1 MKQGLPAGA
10 RGRRGLEIAIFIVG
24 FLATWSVRAT
34 VLYSVDEAIPSDSWR
49 AVYSNFLKL
58 IIWVMPAFG
67 FVRWARQASPAQYLG
82 LAVLPGVR
90 QWILCLTATALY
102 LCGVLA
108 FESVLDGRSLRSLTS
123 LAALGV
129 SSIAVSSL
137 LEEILFRG
145 LVLRELREVF
155 AEGGSANLLTSLL
168 FLTVHLPHWLW
179 QGGASSVLIA
189 NASGVFAL
197 SLFLG
202 WLYFRSGSIW
212 PPVTAHFAYN
222 LLASLLVGHAG

>member
-1 MKQGLPAGA
+1 MRWLAGGA
-10 RGRRGLEIAIFIVG
+10 RERRALEIALFIVG
-24 FLATWSVRAT
+24 FLATWSARAT
-34 VLYSVDEAIPSDSWR
+34 VLYSVDEAIPSDAWR
-49 AVYSNFLKL
+49 AAYSNFLKL
-58 IIWVMPAFG
+58 MIWAVPAFG
-67 FVRWARQASPAQYLG
+67 FARSARRASPAQYLG
-82 LAVLPGVR
+82 LAVLPGTR
-90 QWILCLTATALY
+90 QWILCLAATALY

-108 FESVLDGRSLRSLTS
+108 FESVLDGKSLRSLAS

-155 AEGGSANLLTSLL
+155 GDGGSANLLTSLL
-168 FLTVHLPHWLW
+168 FVSVHLPHWLW
-179 QGGASSVLIA
+179 QGGASSALLA

-212 PPVTAHFAYN
+212 PPVAAHFAYN
-222 LLASLLVGHAG
+222 VLASLLVGNVA